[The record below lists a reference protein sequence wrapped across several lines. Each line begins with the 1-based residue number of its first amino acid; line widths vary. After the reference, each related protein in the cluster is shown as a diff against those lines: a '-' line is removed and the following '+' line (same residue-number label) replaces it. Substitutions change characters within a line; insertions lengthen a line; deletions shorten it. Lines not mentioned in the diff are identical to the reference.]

1 MNSIY
6 LEMQDV
12 LDQMETALRE
22 KRPFSLVRVGDG
34 ENIVMS
40 QETVWP
46 MEQVLQERWAI
57 KANLG
62 QKGLRLPN
70 LKMRDEVAASL
81 KRATIV
87 GVLPRGDSTIK
98 APDYLKRP
106 LTDMIFAHY
115 GIAPKLTCHA
125 CVNRELVQVPR
136 FWQMLAGKRV
146 LLVTRELDELQ
157 AALVKE
163 PYHLNIVSTLA
174 FDSYDQMDET
184 LQWIQ
189 THQDDFDVA
198 LFSCGVN
205 AVILAERT
213 AALAGKVAI
222 DFGKANNMILKG
234 RPN

>member
-6 LEMQDV
+6 LEMQGV
-12 LDQMETALRE
+12 LDQLETALSE
-22 KRPFSLVRVGDG
+22 QRPFSLVRVGDG

-40 QETVWP
+40 QESVWP
-46 MEQVLQERWAI
+46 MEQVLQERWAV

-115 GIAPKLTCHA
+115 GIAPALTCHA

-163 PYHLNIVSTLA
+163 PYHLDIVSTLA
-174 FDSYDQMDET
+174 FDNYDQMDET

-234 RPN
+234 RAN

>member
-6 LEMQDV
+6 LEMEGV
-12 LDQMETALRE
+12 LDQLEAALLE
-22 KRPFSLVRVGDG
+22 HRPLSLVRVGDG

-46 MEQVLQERWAI
+46 TEQVLQERWAK

-70 LKMRDEVAASL
+70 PKLRDEVAASL
-81 KRATIV
+81 QRADIV
-87 GVLPRGDSTIK
+87 GILPRGDSTIN

-106 LTDMIFAHY
+106 LTDMVFAHF
-115 GIAPKLTCHA
+115 GISPPMTCHA
-125 CVNRELVQVPR
+125 CVNRELAQNPR
-136 FWQMLAGKRV
+136 FWQMLAVKRV
-146 LLVTRELDELQ
+146 LLVTREIE
-157 AALVKE
+157 ALRVMLE
-163 PYHLNIVSTLA
+163 RDPYNLNIVTALP

-184 LQWIQ
+184 LHWIQ
-189 THQDDFDVA
+189 NNQHTFDVA

-222 DFGKANNMILKG
+222 DFGKANNIILKG
-234 RPN
+234 RAN

>member
-1 MNSIY
+1 MNSTY

-12 LDQMETALRE
+12 LDQLEAALQE

-40 QETVWP
+40 QESVWP

-163 PYHLNIVSTLA
+163 PYHLDIVSTLA
-174 FDSYDQMDET
+174 FDNYDQMDET

-189 THQDDFDVA
+189 THPNDFDVA

>member
-6 LEMQDV
+6 LEMQEV
-12 LDQMETALRE
+12 LDQLETALRE
-22 KRPFSLVRVGDG
+22 QRPFSLVRVGDG

-40 QETVWP
+40 QESVWP
-46 MEQVLQERWAI
+46 MEQVLQERWAV

-163 PYHLNIVSTLA
+163 PYHLNIVSALP
-174 FDSYDQMDET
+174 FDNYDQMDET
-184 LQWIQ
+184 LHWIQ

>member
-6 LEMQDV
+6 LEMEGV
-12 LDQMETALRE
+12 LDQLEAALLE
-22 KRPFSLVRVGDG
+22 HRPLSLVRVGDG

-46 MEQVLQERWAI
+46 TEQVLQERWAK

-70 LKMRDEVAASL
+70 PKLRDEVAASL
-81 KRATIV
+81 QRADIV
-87 GVLPRGDSTIK
+87 GILLRGDSTIN

-106 LTDMIFAHY
+106 LTDMVFAHF
-115 GIAPKLTCHA
+115 GISPPMTCHA
-125 CVNRELVQVPR
+125 CVNRELAQNPR

-146 LLVTRELDELQ
+146 LLVTREIE
-157 AALVKE
+157 ALRAMLE
-163 PYHLNIVSTLA
+163 RDPYNLNIVTALP

-184 LQWIQ
+184 LHWIQ
-189 THQDDFDVA
+189 NNQHTFDVA

-222 DFGKANNMILKG
+222 DFGKANNIILKG
-234 RPN
+234 RAN

>member
-6 LEMQDV
+6 LEMEGV
-12 LDQMETALRE
+12 LDQLEAALRE
-22 KRPFSLVRVGDG
+22 HRPLSLVRVGDG

-46 MEQVLQERWAI
+46 TEQVLQERWAK

-70 LKMRDEVAASL
+70 PKLRDEVAASL
-81 KRATIV
+81 QRADIV
-87 GVLPRGDSTIK
+87 GILPRGDSTIN

-106 LTDMIFAHY
+106 LTDMVFAHF
-115 GIAPKLTCHA
+115 GISPPMTCHA
-125 CVNRELVQVPR
+125 CVNRELAQNPR

-146 LLVTRELDELQ
+146 LLVTREIE
-157 AALVKE
+157 ALRAMLERE
-163 PYHLNIVSTLA
+163 PYNLDIVTALP

-184 LQWIQ
+184 LHWIQ
-189 THQDDFDVA
+189 NNQHTFDVA

-222 DFGKANNMILKG
+222 DFGKANNIILKG
-234 RPN
+234 RAN

>member
-1 MNSIY
+1 MNSTY

-12 LDQMETALRE
+12 LDQLEIALRE
-22 KRPFSLVRVGDG
+22 QRPFSLVRVGDG

-40 QETVWP
+40 QESVWP

-81 KRATIV
+81 KRASIV

-115 GIAPKLTCHA
+115 GIAPALTCHA

-146 LLVTRELDELQ
+146 LLVTRELHELQ

-163 PYHLNIVSTLA
+163 PYHLDIVSTLA
-174 FDSYDQMDET
+174 FDNYDQMDET
-184 LQWIQ
+184 LHWIQ

-234 RPN
+234 RAN

>member
-6 LEMQDV
+6 LEMEDV
-12 LDQMETALRE
+12 LDQLEAALLE
-22 KRPFSLVRVGDG
+22 HRPLSLVRVGDG

-40 QETVWP
+40 QETVWTT
-46 MEQVLQERWAI
+46 EQVLQERWAK

-70 LKMRDEVAASL
+70 PKLRDEVASSL
-81 KRATIV
+81 QRADIV
-87 GVLPRGDSTIK
+87 GILPRGDSTIK

-106 LTDMIFAHY
+106 LTDMVFAHF
-115 GIAPKLTCHA
+115 GISPPLTCHA
-125 CVNRELVQVPR
+125 CVNRELAQNPR

-146 LLVTRELDELQ
+146 LLVTREIE
-157 AALVKE
+157 ALRVMLERE
-163 PYHLNIVSTLA
+163 PYNLNIVTALP
-174 FDSYDQMDET
+174 FDSYDQMDDT
-184 LQWIQ
+184 LHWIQ
-189 THQDDFDVA
+189 NNQHTFDVA

-222 DFGKANNMILKG
+222 DFGKANNIILKG
-234 RPN
+234 RAN

>member
-1 MNSIY
+1 MNSTY

-12 LDQMETALRE
+12 LDQLEAALQE

-40 QETVWP
+40 QESVWP
-46 MEQVLQERWAI
+46 MEQVLQERWAV

-115 GIAPKLTCHA
+115 GIAPALTCHA

-163 PYHLNIVSTLA
+163 PYHLDIVSTLA
-174 FDSYDQMDET
+174 FDNYDQMDET

>member
-6 LEMQDV
+6 LEMEGV
-12 LDQMETALRE
+12 LDQLEAALLE
-22 KRPFSLVRVGDG
+22 HRPLSLVRVGDG

-46 MEQVLQERWAI
+46 TEQVLQERWAK

-70 LKMRDEVAASL
+70 PKLRDEVAASL
-81 KRATIV
+81 QRADIV
-87 GVLPRGDSTIK
+87 GILPRGDSTIN

-106 LTDMIFAHY
+106 LTDMVFAHF
-115 GIAPKLTCHA
+115 GISPPLTCHA
-125 CVNRELVQVPR
+125 CVNRELAQNPR
-136 FWQMLAGKRV
+136 FWKMLAGKRV
-146 LLVTRELDELQ
+146 LLVTREIEELRVM
-157 AALVKE
+157 LERE
-163 PYHLNIVSTLA
+163 PYNLNIVTALP
-174 FDSYDQMDET
+174 FDRYDQMDET
-184 LQWIQ
+184 LHWIQ
-189 THQDDFDVA
+189 NNQQTFDVA

-222 DFGKANNMILKG
+222 DFGKANNIILKG
-234 RPN
+234 RAN

>member
-1 MNSIY
+1 MKSTY

-12 LDQMETALRE
+12 LDQLEAALQE

-40 QETVWP
+40 QESVWP

-115 GIAPKLTCHA
+115 GIAPALTCHA

-163 PYHLNIVSTLA
+163 PYHLDIVSTLA
-174 FDSYDQMDET
+174 FDNYDQMDET

-234 RPN
+234 RAN

>member
-6 LEMQDV
+6 LEMEGV
-12 LDQMETALRE
+12 LDQLEAALLE
-22 KRPFSLVRVGDG
+22 HRPLSLVRVGDG

-46 MEQVLQERWAI
+46 TEQVLQERWAK

-70 LKMRDEVAASL
+70 PKLRDEVAASL
-81 KRATIV
+81 QRADIV
-87 GVLPRGDSTIK
+87 GILPRGDSTIN

-106 LTDMIFAHY
+106 LTDMVFAHF
-115 GIAPKLTCHA
+115 GISPPMTCHA
-125 CVNRELVQVPR
+125 CVNRELAQNPR

-146 LLVTRELDELQ
+146 LLVTREIE
-157 AALVKE
+157 ALRAMLE
-163 PYHLNIVSTLA
+163 RDPYNLNIVTALP

-184 LQWIQ
+184 LHWIQ
-189 THQDDFDVA
+189 NNQHTFDVA

-222 DFGKANNMILKG
+222 DFGKANNIILKG
-234 RPN
+234 RAN

>member
-6 LEMQDV
+6 LEMQEV
-12 LDQMETALRE
+12 LDQLETALSE
-22 KRPFSLVRVGDG
+22 QRPFSLVRVGDG

-40 QETVWP
+40 QESVWP
-46 MEQVLQERWAI
+46 MEQVLQERWAV

-163 PYHLNIVSTLA
+163 PYHLNIVSALP
-174 FDSYDQMDET
+174 FDNYDQMDET
-184 LQWIQ
+184 LHWIQ

>member
-1 MNSIY
+1 
-6 LEMQDV
+6 
-12 LDQMETALRE
+12 
-22 KRPFSLVRVGDG
+22 
-34 ENIVMS
+34 
-40 QETVWP
+40 
-46 MEQVLQERWAI
+46 
-57 KANLG
+57 
-62 QKGLRLPN
+62 
-70 LKMRDEVAASL
+70 MRDEVAASL

-163 PYHLNIVSTLA
+163 PYHLNIVSALP
-174 FDSYDQMDET
+174 FDNYDQMDET
-184 LQWIQ
+184 LHWIQ

>member
-6 LEMQDV
+6 LEMEGV
-12 LDQMETALRE
+12 LDQLEAALRE
-22 KRPFSLVRVGDG
+22 HRPLSLVRVGDG

-46 MEQVLQERWAI
+46 TEQVLQERWAK

-70 LKMRDEVAASL
+70 PKLRDEVAASL
-81 KRATIV
+81 QRADIV
-87 GVLPRGDSTIK
+87 GILPRGDSTIN

-106 LTDMIFAHY
+106 LTDMVFAHF
-115 GIAPKLTCHA
+115 GISPPMTCHA
-125 CVNRELVQVPR
+125 CVNRELAQNPR

-146 LLVTRELDELQ
+146 LLVTREIE
-157 AALVKE
+157 ALRVMLE
-163 PYHLNIVSTLA
+163 RDPYNLNIVTALP

-184 LQWIQ
+184 LHWIQ
-189 THQDDFDVA
+189 NNQHTFDVA

-222 DFGKANNMILKG
+222 DFGKANNIILKG
-234 RPN
+234 RAN

>member
-6 LEMQDV
+6 LEMEGV
-12 LDQMETALRE
+12 LDQLEAALLE
-22 KRPFSLVRVGDG
+22 HRPLSLVRVGDG

-46 MEQVLQERWAI
+46 TEQVLQERWAK

-70 LKMRDEVAASL
+70 PKLRDEVAASL
-81 KRATIV
+81 QRADIV
-87 GVLPRGDSTIK
+87 GILPRGDSTIN

-106 LTDMIFAHY
+106 LTDMVFAHF
-115 GIAPKLTCHA
+115 GISPPMTCHA
-125 CVNRELVQVPR
+125 CVNRELAQNPR

-146 LLVTRELDELQ
+146 LLVTREIE
-157 AALVKE
+157 ALRVMLE
-163 PYHLNIVSTLA
+163 RDPYILNIVAALP

-184 LQWIQ
+184 LHWIQ
-189 THQDDFDVA
+189 NNQHTFDVA

-222 DFGKANNMILKG
+222 DFGKANNIILKG
-234 RPN
+234 RAN

>member
-1 MNSIY
+1 MNSTY

-12 LDQMETALRE
+12 LDQLEAALQE

-40 QETVWP
+40 QESVWP

-115 GIAPKLTCHA
+115 GIAPALTCHA

-163 PYHLNIVSTLA
+163 PYHLDIVSTLA
-174 FDSYDQMDET
+174 FDNYDQMDET

-234 RPN
+234 RAN

>member
-6 LEMQDV
+6 LEMEGV
-12 LDQMETALRE
+12 LDQLEAALLE
-22 KRPFSLVRVGDG
+22 HRPLSLVRVGDG

-46 MEQVLQERWAI
+46 TEQVLQERWAK

-70 LKMRDEVAASL
+70 PKLRDEVAASL
-81 KRATIV
+81 QRADIV
-87 GVLPRGDSTIK
+87 GILPRGDSTIN

-106 LTDMIFAHY
+106 LTDMVFAHF
-115 GIAPKLTCHA
+115 GISPPMTCHA
-125 CVNRELVQVPR
+125 CVNRELAQNPR

-146 LLVTRELDELQ
+146 LLVTREIE
-157 AALVKE
+157 ALRVMLERE
-163 PYHLNIVSTLA
+163 PYNLNIVTALP

-184 LQWIQ
+184 LHWIQ
-189 THQDDFDVA
+189 TNQHTFDVA

-205 AVILAERT
+205 AVVLAERT

-222 DFGKANNMILKG
+222 DFGKANNIILKG
-234 RPN
+234 RAN

>member
-6 LEMQDV
+6 LEMEGV
-12 LDQMETALRE
+12 LDQLEAALLE
-22 KRPFSLVRVGDG
+22 HRPLSLVRVGDG

-46 MEQVLQERWAI
+46 TEQVLQERWAK

-70 LKMRDEVAASL
+70 PKLRDEVAASL
-81 KRATIV
+81 QRADIV
-87 GVLPRGDSTIK
+87 GILPCGDSTIN

-106 LTDMIFAHY
+106 LTDMVFAHF
-115 GIAPKLTCHA
+115 GISPPMTCHA
-125 CVNRELVQVPR
+125 CVNRELAQNPR
-136 FWQMLAGKRV
+136 FWQMLASKRV
-146 LLVTRELDELQ
+146 LLVTREIE
-157 AALVKE
+157 ALRVMLE
-163 PYHLNIVSTLA
+163 RDPYNLNIVTALP

-184 LQWIQ
+184 LHWIQ
-189 THQDDFDVA
+189 NNQHTFDVA

-222 DFGKANNMILKG
+222 DFGKANNIILKG
-234 RPN
+234 RAN

>member
-6 LEMQDV
+6 LEMEGV
-12 LDQMETALRE
+12 LDQLEAALLE
-22 KRPFSLVRVGDG
+22 HRPLSLVRVGDG

-46 MEQVLQERWAI
+46 TEQVLQERWAK

-70 LKMRDEVAASL
+70 PKLRDEVAASL
-81 KRATIV
+81 QRADIV
-87 GVLPRGDSTIK
+87 GILPRGDSTIN

-106 LTDMIFAHY
+106 LTDMVFAHF
-115 GIAPKLTCHA
+115 GISPPLTCHA
-125 CVNRELVQVPR
+125 CVNRELAQNPR

-146 LLVTRELDELQ
+146 LLVTREIE
-157 AALVKE
+157 ALRVMLE
-163 PYHLNIVSTLA
+163 RDPYNLNIVTALP
-174 FDSYDQMDET
+174 FDSYEQMDET
-184 LQWIQ
+184 LHWIQ
-189 THQDDFDVA
+189 NNQHTFDVA

-222 DFGKANNMILKG
+222 DFGKANNIILKG
-234 RPN
+234 RAN

>member
-6 LEMQDV
+6 LEMEGV
-12 LDQMETALRE
+12 LDQLESALRE
-22 KRPFSLVRVGDG
+22 HRPLSLVRVGDG

-46 MEQVLQERWAI
+46 TEQVLQERWAK

-70 LKMRDEVAASL
+70 PKLRDEVAASL
-81 KRATIV
+81 QRADIV
-87 GVLPRGDSTIK
+87 GILPRGDSTIN

-106 LTDMIFAHY
+106 LTDMVFAHF
-115 GIAPKLTCHA
+115 GISPPMTCHA
-125 CVNRELVQVPR
+125 CVNRELAQNPR

-146 LLVTRELDELQ
+146 LLVTREIE
-157 AALVKE
+157 ALRVMLE
-163 PYHLNIVSTLA
+163 RDPYNLNIVTALP

-184 LQWIQ
+184 LHWIQ
-189 THQDDFDVA
+189 NNQHTFDVA

-222 DFGKANNMILKG
+222 DFGKANNIILKG
-234 RPN
+234 RAN

>member
-6 LEMQDV
+6 LEMEGV
-12 LDQMETALRE
+12 LDQLEAALRE
-22 KRPFSLVRVGDG
+22 HRPLSLVRVGDG

-46 MEQVLQERWAI
+46 TEQVLQERWAK

-70 LKMRDEVAASL
+70 PKLRDEVAASL
-81 KRATIV
+81 QRADIV
-87 GVLPRGDSTIK
+87 GILPRGDSTIN

-106 LTDMIFAHY
+106 LTDMVFAHF
-115 GIAPKLTCHA
+115 GISPPMTCHA
-125 CVNRELVQVPR
+125 CVNRELAQNPR

-146 LLVTRELDELQ
+146 LLVTREIE
-157 AALVKE
+157 ALRVMLE
-163 PYHLNIVSTLA
+163 RDPYNLNIVTALP
-174 FDSYDQMDET
+174 FDSYDQMDAT
-184 LQWIQ
+184 LHWIQ
-189 THQDDFDVA
+189 NNQHTFDVA

-222 DFGKANNMILKG
+222 DFGKANNIILKG
-234 RPN
+234 RAN

>member
-6 LEMQDV
+6 LEMQEV
-12 LDQMETALRE
+12 LDQLETALRE
-22 KRPFSLVRVGDG
+22 QRPFSLVRVGDG

-46 MEQVLQERWAI
+46 MEQVLQERWAV

-70 LKMRDEVAASL
+70 LKMRDEVASSL

-87 GVLPRGDSTIK
+87 GVLPRGDSMIK

-115 GIAPKLTCHA
+115 GISPALTCHA

-146 LLVTRELDELQ
+146 LLVTRELEELQ
-157 AALVKE
+157 AALIKE
-163 PYHLNIVSTLA
+163 PYHLNLVSSIP
-174 FDSYDQMDET
+174 FDNYDQMDET
-184 LQWIQ
+184 LEWIQ
-189 THQDDFDVA
+189 AHKDDFDVA

-213 AALAGKVAI
+213 AALTGKVAI

-234 RPN
+234 RAN

>member
-6 LEMQDV
+6 LEMEGV
-12 LDQMETALRE
+12 LDQLEAALLE
-22 KRPFSLVRVGDG
+22 HRPLSLVRVGDG

-46 MEQVLQERWAI
+46 TEQVLQERWAK

-70 LKMRDEVAASL
+70 PKLRDEVAASL
-81 KRATIV
+81 QRADIV
-87 GVLPRGDSTIK
+87 GILPRGDSTIN

-106 LTDMIFAHY
+106 LTDMVFAHF
-115 GIAPKLTCHA
+115 GISPPMTCHA
-125 CVNRELVQVPR
+125 CVNRELAQNPR

-146 LLVTRELDELQ
+146 LLVTREIE
-157 AALVKE
+157 ALRVMLE
-163 PYHLNIVSTLA
+163 RDPYNLNIVTALP
-174 FDSYDQMDET
+174 FDSYDQMDAT
-184 LQWIQ
+184 LHWIQ
-189 THQDDFDVA
+189 NNQHTFDVA

-222 DFGKANNMILKG
+222 DFGKANNIILKG
-234 RPN
+234 RAN

>member
-6 LEMQDV
+6 LEMEGV
-12 LDQMETALRE
+12 LDQLEAALLE
-22 KRPFSLVRVGDG
+22 QRPLSLVRVGDG

-46 MEQVLQERWAI
+46 TEQVLQERWAK

-70 LKMRDEVAASL
+70 PKLRDEVAASL
-81 KRATIV
+81 QRADIV
-87 GVLPRGDSTIK
+87 GILPRGDSTIN

-106 LTDMIFAHY
+106 LTDMVFAHF
-115 GIAPKLTCHA
+115 GISPPMTCHA
-125 CVNRELVQVPR
+125 CVNRELAQNPR

-146 LLVTRELDELQ
+146 LLVTREIE
-157 AALVKE
+157 ALRAMLERE
-163 PYHLNIVSTLA
+163 PYNLNIVTALP

-184 LQWIQ
+184 LHWIQ
-189 THQDDFDVA
+189 NNQHTFDVA

-222 DFGKANNMILKG
+222 DFGKANNIILKG
-234 RPN
+234 RAN